1 MLWSD
6 FERFGSFFDPWREFE
21 RMSRAM
27 SGLSA
32 PAAVEFPAVN
42 VWLAADNAVVT
53 TELPG
58 IDPQSLDITVV
69 DKTLTLRGSRDP
81 EKLNDGET
89 YHRRE
94 RWNGQ
99 FTKTVEMPFPVE
111 STKVE
116 ARFTKG
122 VLSVFLPRAE
132 ADKPRKI
139 NISAS

>member
-6 FERFGSFFDPWREFE
+6 FERFGRFFDPWRDFE
-21 RMSRAM
+21 RVSNAMSR
-27 SGLSA
+27 LSA
-32 PAAVEFPAVN
+32 PVAVEFPAVN

-69 DKTLTLRGSRDP
+69 DKTLTLRGSRNP
-81 EKLNDGET
+81 ENLNEGEA

-99 FTKTVEMPFPVE
+99 FTKTVEMPFQVE
-111 STKVE
+111 ATKVE

-122 VLSVFLPRAE
+122 ILSILLPRAE
-132 ADKPRKI
+132 AEKPKKI
-139 NISAS
+139 TISAS